1 MPTQAT
7 YLNNVLTLKHWAY
20 IHLKISFSI
29 ADELVLWIIAYSS
42 TLQMH
47 ALIVTLN
54 SALCCVGEKKKK
66 DSLWFLCFLLRNKIP
81 LDPTWWK
88 YPVLM
93 TLVKKKKTKTHQYL
107 CCSTQKVLLSVKLQ
121 QWLFYFKQKQF
132 HSYKVK
138 TISIKIPLVY

>member
-93 TLVKKKKTKTHQYL
+93 TLVKKKKQKLTNIFAAPPRRYFFLLNYSNDYFISNKSNFTVTKWKLFQSRYL
-107 CCSTQKVLLSVKLQ
+107 
-121 QWLFYFKQKQF
+121 
-132 HSYKVK
+132 
-138 TISIKIPLVY
+138 

>member
-93 TLVKKKKTKTHQYL
+93 TLVKKKKQKLTNIFAAPPRRYFFLLYYSNDYFISNKSNFTVTKWKLFQSRYL
-107 CCSTQKVLLSVKLQ
+107 
-121 QWLFYFKQKQF
+121 
-132 HSYKVK
+132 
-138 TISIKIPLVY
+138 